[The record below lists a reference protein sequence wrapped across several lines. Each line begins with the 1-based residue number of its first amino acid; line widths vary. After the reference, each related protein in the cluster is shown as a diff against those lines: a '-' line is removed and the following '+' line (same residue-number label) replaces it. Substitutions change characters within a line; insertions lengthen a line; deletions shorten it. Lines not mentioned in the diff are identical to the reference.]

1 MRTKMS
7 EKKRIIITGAH
18 QADAHYGSRNMYV
31 GKTGM
36 FELRPPH
43 TRKGYY
49 AGDFRP
55 DDKKPLPQVFFLA
68 IRYKKL

>member
-1 MRTKMS
+1 MS
-7 EKKRIIITGAH
+7 EKKRIIITGVH
-18 QADAHYGSRNMYV
+18 RADAHYMSRDKYV

-36 FELRPPH
+36 FGLRPPH
-43 TRKGYY
+43 TRRGYY
-49 AGDFRP
+49 AGDFCP